1 MSNDIIDSVDLN
13 LPPGVITKMA
23 QKAGVIDKVNEVELL
38 DAINRRLAPKFREM
52 ICLQSYENRK
62 DLAAENGA
70 IGEDL
75 EGEESDEVMAEEQKV

>member
-1 MSNDIIDSVDLN
+1 MSNEIIDSVDLN

-52 ICLQSYENRK
+52 ICQQSYENRK
-62 DLAAENGA
+62 DLANDENGEIA
-70 IGEDL
+70 GDGENEGEDA
-75 EGEESDEVMAEEQKV
+75 EES